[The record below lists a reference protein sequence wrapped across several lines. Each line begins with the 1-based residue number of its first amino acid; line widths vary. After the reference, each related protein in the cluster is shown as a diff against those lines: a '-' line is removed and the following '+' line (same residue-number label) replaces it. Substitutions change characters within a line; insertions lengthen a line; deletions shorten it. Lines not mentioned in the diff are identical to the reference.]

1 MLIAGGPIASTPIAA
16 LLVTELPPTAI
27 RYGFC
32 LNAAD
37 RAFMALHVGDTAFFA
52 IEAGDTVFWKLKTKA
67 RRC

>member
-1 MLIAGGPIASTPIAA
+1 MLGFAPVASTPIAA
-16 LLVTELPPTAI
+16 LLVTEIPPTSI

-32 LNAAD
+32 LNVSD